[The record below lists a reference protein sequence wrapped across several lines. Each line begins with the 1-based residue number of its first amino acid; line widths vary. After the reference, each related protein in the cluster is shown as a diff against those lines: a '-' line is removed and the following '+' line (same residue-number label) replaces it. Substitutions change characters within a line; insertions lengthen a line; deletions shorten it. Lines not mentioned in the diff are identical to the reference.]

1 MTESLS
7 NTSIIQNSIEQQL
20 NEEKIEEVEKLG
32 FNLLK
37 MYFGEDYVVNDKII
51 IHQPSIQDFIDVDNE
66 SDIYNVITPFVANTT
81 AYRLQLWGM
90 NIDWNKI
97 SNMELFALLLKTENL
112 KYSKLIFGDID
123 FSTFNMYEKQVDNE
137 KVLTLYSPVLD
148 IEINEETRNK
158 MCKYIQY
165 MFNSFPPE
173 EEFTSSKT
181 LKQDLINKD
190 KQKLIQR
197 SKEKSNNSDQ
207 SLLSMISFYLN
218 HPGCKYKKNE
228 LREVGYFEFMYNIQR
243 LQIYESTRA
252 LFGGMYSGMCDLSK
266 IDKNEFNFMRDV
278 SHA

>member
-1 MTESLS
+1 MAESLS

-20 NEEKIEEVEKLG
+20 NEEKIEEAEKLG

-252 LFGGMYSGMCDLSK
+252 LFGGMYSGMCDLSRIK
-266 IDKNEFNFMRDV
+266 AEEFNFMRDIRR
-278 SHA
+278 